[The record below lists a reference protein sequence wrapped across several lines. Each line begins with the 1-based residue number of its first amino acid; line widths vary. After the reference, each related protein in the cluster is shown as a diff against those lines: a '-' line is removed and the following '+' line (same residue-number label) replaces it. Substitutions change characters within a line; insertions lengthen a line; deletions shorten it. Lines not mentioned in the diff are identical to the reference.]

1 MLDVPLRD
9 LNAFGVQMVNSDAV
23 ASLRYVEKPLEYY
36 GNYGQTASFV
46 KRWCERL
53 PEALALG
60 AGDHIQIPPG
70 NAELIQIL
78 EPFERIL
85 AQMKDK

>member
-1 MLDVPLRD
+1 MNPGPSQAAIAPPQIEADEDEREPH
-9 LNAFGVQMVNSDAV
+9 
-23 ASLRYVEKPLEYY
+23 EKPLEYY

>member
-1 MLDVPLRD
+1 MDDYIMNPGPTWAAIAPPQVEADDDDP
-9 LNAFGVQMVNSDAV
+9 NKEAF
-23 ASLRYVEKPLEYY
+23 EKPMEYY
-36 GNYGQTASFV
+36 GNYGLTAMFV

-70 NAELIQIL
+70 NEQLIDIL
-78 EPFERIL
+78 GPFESV
-85 AQMKDK
+85 K